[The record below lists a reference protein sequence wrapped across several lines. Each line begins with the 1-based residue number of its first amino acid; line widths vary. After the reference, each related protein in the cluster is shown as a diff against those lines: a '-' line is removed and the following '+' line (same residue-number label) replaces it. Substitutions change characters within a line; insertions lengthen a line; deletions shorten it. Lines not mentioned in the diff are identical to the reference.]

1 MYMVNIH
8 QKMLY
13 VHIHKRV
20 SISVFGKCCVFL
32 FCEGF
37 MDTTRER
44 VMFTNLDAIEVM
56 YLV

>member
-8 QKMLY
+8 QKML
-13 VHIHKRV
+13 RV